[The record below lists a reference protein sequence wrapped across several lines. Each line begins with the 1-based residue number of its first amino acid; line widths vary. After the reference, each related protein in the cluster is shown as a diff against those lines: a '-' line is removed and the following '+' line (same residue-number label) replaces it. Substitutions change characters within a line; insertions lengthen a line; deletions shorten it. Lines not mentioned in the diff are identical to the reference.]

1 MPVVM
6 RPKVEIE
13 KNYRSGTDI
22 IKNLERY
29 GRVCYKSENKIT
41 ENSAENFI
49 RGAIKRGHY
58 SVIEHEKITVKITCD
73 RGVSHEIVR
82 HRLGSYSQESTRYCN
97 YSKSGGV
104 QMIEPFFF
112 EKGSREYDIWLKSME
127 EAEKAYNE

>member
-1 MPVVM
+1 MPVLM
-6 RPKVEIE
+6 KPKVEIE
-13 KNYRSGTDI
+13 KNYRSGIEI

-97 YSKSGGV
+97 YSKDGKMRMV
-104 QMIEPFFF
+104 EPFFF
-112 EKGSREYDIWLKSME
+112 TDESQRYE
-127 EAEKAYNE
+127 